1 MSNSCDNT
9 KHIDMSIG
17 AGSNSI
23 SEPDFAVESIFRQA
37 ALGIA
42 IRDVKG
48 YYRFSNTSFKDLLQ
62 IDTAAGSVEDFKN
75 LSRQCADKLIESHA
89 VVIANGARACLQG
102 QIGYGVQARHLLFNV
117 YPVRDEL
124 GNISGTGIVAFD
136 ATDILA
142 SSDFFEK
149 TLKQVNSIASRLL
162 LETDRLECLATMD
175 FLTGAWNRRWL
186 EEAAKGEISRMRR
199 YRHPVSLIMLDI
211 DSFKL
216 INDQFGHACGDLV
229 LVALVNAVRA
239 VCRDSDS
246 LTRWG
251 GEEFAVLA
259 PNTNRDGAV
268 AIAER
273 IACSIRNWAF
283 PIASEV
289 TVSMGVSE
297 LCDSDEFASW
307 VDRADR
313 ALYAAKAGGR
323 NRIVIDPWSDS
334 GDRVDEVG
342 NTHVLQF
349 VWNETYCCG
358 HDLIDKQHR
367 TLFKNAN
374 NILTLA
380 LSDGASN
387 EFMCSVSILIED
399 VKQHFCDEELIL
411 KQAKY
416 PDTLSHC
423 EEHQLILK
431 QVGFLIKALT
441 DNHIKV
447 GELIEYLAH
456 DVIVDHMLGTDR
468 RYLPYLVGQGVIP
481 RLSMLK
487 GA

>member
-1 MSNSCDNT
+1 MGNFCDN
-9 KHIDMSIG
+9 KKYSDINIR

-23 SEPDFAVESIFRQA
+23 SEPNSAEASIFTQA

-42 IRDVKG
+42 IRDAKG
-48 YYRFSNTSFKDLLQ
+48 YCRFSNTTFKDLLQ

-75 LSRQCADKLIESHA
+75 LSRECADRLIESHA
-89 VVIANGARACLQG
+89 DVIANSVRACFQG
-102 QIGYGVQARHLLFNV
+102 QIGSGVQARHLLFNV
-117 YPVRDEL
+117 FPIHDDL
-124 GNISGTGIVAFD
+124 GNISGSGIVAFD

-149 TLKQVNSIASRLL
+149 TLQQVNSIASRLL

-211 DSFKL
+211 DSFKV

-259 PNTNRDGAV
+259 PNTNRDGAL
-268 AIAER
+268 AMAER

-323 NRIVIDPWSDS
+323 NRIVIDPQSDS
-334 GDRVDEVG
+334 ADRFDEVG
-342 NTHVLQF
+342 NSHVLQF
-349 VWNETYCCG
+349 VWKETYCCG

-367 TLFKNAN
+367 ALFKKAN
-374 NILTLA
+374 SILTLA
-380 LSDGASN
+380 LSDGSSD
-387 EFMCSVSILIED
+387 ELMCSVRHLIED
-399 VKQHFCDEELIL
+399 IKQYFSDEEVIL
-411 KQAKY
+411 EQAKY

-423 EEHQLILK
+423 EEHRMLLMQAGNL
-431 QVGFLIKALT
+431 VKAFT
-441 DNHIKV
+441 DNHINV

-456 DVIVDHMLGTDR
+456 DVIVNHMLGADR
-468 RYLPYLVGQGVIP
+468 RYLPYLVGQSVIP
-481 RLSMLK
+481 PLSMLK